1 MVHNFEHPDEERQ
14 WLLLDKWT
22 HIPFTSTFKISTWVV
37 KEPTHYSKRVERE
50 VPGVVAVLLSS
61 KCGRLGVTFL
71 KKGLWCMR
79 PRTQKQAQVKKEPCR
94 VVDNVECRCNAQC
107 KWENKTTPLSGR
119 HYLWQGS
126 RITRTPG
133 RCLGHRAMQFNVK
146 KGWISKCLPSH
157 KLPGGDNHIVVLF
170 EYKKWHSHDGLDTYA
185 QSFPPCSCVQIC

>member
-1 MVHNFEHPDEERQ
+1 MLMRKNVNNDVSKDSPIKR
-14 WLLLDKWT
+14 WPRLT
-22 HIPFTSTFKISTWVV
+22 VPSTFKIWTWVV

-79 PRTQKQAQVKKEPCR
+79 PRTQKEAQVKKEPCR

-107 KWENKTTPLSGR
+107 KWENKSTPLSGR

-126 RITRTPG
+126 RITRVP
-133 RCLGHRAMQFNVK
+133 
-146 KGWISKCLPSH
+146 
-157 KLPGGDNHIVVLF
+157 VLF
-170 EYKKWHSHDGLDTYA
+170 ETQCNAVQCKKGVNFEMS
-185 QSFPPCSCVQIC
+185 S